1 MNIKTEDFPMTSG
14 ILQRTLIAIIH
25 DTILP
30 SWCHPQCVKYQ
41 ERNLRKKTSS
51 KHSQTRRSKPNFT
64 DQHHFN
70 RLSIL
75 LFTDLALREGRHFL
89 ISTLLQLKALID
101 HEDCVHP
108 LNSNITVFDSA
119 QPSSFGCRVSSGQ
132 LLSNDSQ
139 SDIPVTTPRTTEE
152 KLSEDKEDSME
163 KPDEAVKDISEAKS
177 SNETTARSSKK
188 KKKKHRHE
196 SLPPAVVDVSGG
208 DQTADTKTDSKQ
220 PGSLPISNSAC
231 IPGEKSPRRTES
243 GWSEVQSSHKKPTAV
258 KRKLPQLPPLSV
270 PEKKSTPNAQEQ
282 LKLTERSQQNER
294 ERGETQMSELKLTER
309 SHRDE
314 PKQGEEQSSE
324 MSSLP
329 EIRLEE
335 NEKDKQESK
344 PKVNDDLKIT
354 PFSDGEAG
362 GNGQQEL
369 PSKLQEDRGKG
380 TSIVEGSTNS
390 TRYLSDTTDEDSKL
404 LVAPPAEED
413 TDRNHYDETT
423 GAEKSLSSPTGKT
436 NSLRVSAWVWGC
448 NVRKHL
454 FHFGKID
461 KLERSSDFLLFFFAL
476 AEDVAISCHPSL
488 WFRCN

>member
-1 MNIKTEDFPMTSG
+1 MH
-14 ILQRTLIAIIH
+14 A
-25 DTILP
+25 
-30 SWCHPQCVKYQ
+30 
-41 ERNLRKKTSS
+41 
-51 KHSQTRRSKPNFT
+51 
-64 DQHHFN
+64 
-70 RLSIL
+70 
-75 LFTDLALREGRHFL
+75 
-89 ISTLLQLKALID
+89 
-101 HEDCVHP
+101 

-119 QPSSFGCRVSSGQ
+119 QPSSFGCRVSSGE

-139 SDIPVTTPRTTEE
+139 SDIPVTTPKTTEE

-177 SNETTARSSKK
+177 SDETTARSSKK
-188 KKKKHRHE
+188 KKKNHRHE
-196 SLPPAVVDVSGG
+196 SSPPAVMDVSGG

-220 PGSLPISNSAC
+220 PGSLPISNSASS
-231 IPGEKSPRRTES
+231 PGEKSPRRTES
-243 GWSEVQSSHKKPTAV
+243 GRSEVQSSHKKPTAV

-294 ERGETQMSELKLTER
+294 ERGETQASELKSTER

-314 PKQGEEQSSE
+314 PKQGEEQASE

-344 PKVNDDLKIT
+344 PTVNDDLKIT
-354 PFSDGEAG
+354 PSDGEAG

-380 TSIVEGSTNS
+380 TSIVEDSTNS
-390 TRYLSDTTDEDSKL
+390 TRSLSETTDEDSKL
-404 LVAPPAEED
+404 LVAPQAKED

-436 NSLRVSAWVWGC
+436 NSLRVSAWV
-448 NVRKHL
+448 
-454 FHFGKID
+454 
-461 KLERSSDFLLFFFAL
+461 
-476 AEDVAISCHPSL
+476 
-488 WFRCN
+488 